1 MECPTVLKFSVF
13 RYAIGTFAFRTQP
26 QSINVTADPSFCIP
40 GQRTTVVSIL
50 VLKLIQQDERVDFFV
65 VHTMTSHI
73 WKGGCTV
80 SVGKYGDR
88 GSACGSR
95 PPSMLSIPF
104 ARFHAHLAVI
114 HAHLA
119 MVHAPIEPWSI
130 LE

>member
-26 QSINVTADPSFCIP
+26 QSVNVTADPSFCIP

-73 WKGGCTV
+73 WKAAARSASV
-80 SVGKYGDR
+80 STGIGVR
-88 GSACGSR
+88 LVVVA
-95 PPSMLSIPF
+95 PPSILSIP
-104 ARFHAHLAVI
+104 
-114 HAHLA
+114 
-119 MVHAPIEPWSI
+119 SI
-130 LE
+130 CPLSMLILL